1 MAWFDFEP
9 HVENLSGQGSPRLI
23 MSESENFPRASISSL
38 GKCERC
44 GEKQT
49 KTGPAK
55 YTTVTKMYL
64 SNSELRQLDLL
75 KKKTPVERFLL
86 MTQLIQGQVEA
97 MKAEIRRQNPNLD
110 EKGLKQCFKE
120 RMFKIYSTEQKG
132 KYK

>member
-1 MAWFDFEP
+1 MLRETRHDSLPAGGQDP
-9 HVENLSGQGSPRLI
+9 LSLENL
-23 MSESENFPRASISSL
+23 
-38 GKCERC
+38 
-44 GEKQT
+44 
-49 KTGPAK
+49 
-55 YTTVTKMYL
+55 KMYL

-86 MTQLIQGQVEA
+86 MAQLIAGQIEA
-97 MKAEIRRQNPNLD
+97 MKAAIKQQNPNLD